1 MFPGNLTR
9 SSITKELREV
19 EDSII
24 HLLSGD
30 DKLQPGE
37 AGNIVN
43 EMALH
48 VLDKPRSA
56 AVLPLIA
63 QGWQGMRSL
72 TSVILTRTLTS
83 RTQRAGIMYMDY
95 TAWRWLEVYI
105 TRVCADIL
113 AADLLVAH
121 DWLTRLVLD
130 VKTYLYSRPKDP
142 REFQSTAYH
151 SELTTVTYTIAPR
164 SRLPVESTKHDDVI
178 ISSVNSILQHWL
190 EFPTDAIAKQRACFV
205 HAVTTE
211 YGTNALYLDGVW
223 EAYRALNG
231 RAKYIGPW
239 RVSASF
245 KSLRRDEHYS
255 DVHPLSDQNS
265 TEHQML
271 QDLVDLLK
279 GLGNN
284 SHSITHSIDISNDDL
299 SILFFKRLSPQLRKL
314 AIKEIR
320 TFASF
325 ITDTTN
331 YQLRRHA
338 PPASPKLIKII
349 QDRPDKFNPFRELA
363 PSRACMR
370 RAGGPYSEEHVRTT
384 GGIFSAIVW
393 RAITF
398 GTPFAV
404 EGPRVFTSCD
414 DFDLKRKATGVKD
427 KRYFCDMSAYGSCN
441 PKRRVENARIYWQ
454 SLRDGKWEAFV
465 GTSKIGFKECYDFF
479 LCPKGPNLF
488 PQLGAL
494 TAYLLTADLTYSGV
508 VEPPTLDEICD
519 TICDLNKGAANAL
532 RKMRLIPLKDSHG
545 TAIKEAYR
553 QAFKSVHATVLKLI
567 PSEQHT
573 PLFVDYILIEHML
586 CKFSRSYD
594 RLESAQ

>member
-1 MFPGNLTR
+1 MFPENLTR
-9 SSITKELREV
+9 SAITKELREV

-30 DKLQPGE
+30 DDLQPRE
-37 AGNIVN
+37 AGSIVN

-63 QGWQGMRSL
+63 RGWQGMRSL
-72 TSVILTRTLTS
+72 TSVILTRSLTS

-95 TAWRWLEVYI
+95 AAWRWLEVYI
-105 TRVCADIL
+105 ASVCSDIL

-130 VKTYLYSRPKDP
+130 VQTYLHSRPTDS
-142 REFQSTAYH
+142 REFQSTVYH
-151 SELTTVTYTIAPR
+151 SELTTATYTIAPR
-164 SRLPVESTKHDDVI
+164 SRLPVDSTKHDDVV
-178 ISSVNSILQHWL
+178 ISSVTSILQHWL
-190 EFPTDAIAKQRACFV
+190 EFPTDPVAKQRACFI

-211 YGTNALYLDGVW
+211 YGTNSLYLDGVW

-231 RAKYIGPW
+231 RAKCIGPW

-245 KSLRRDEHYS
+245 KSLRRDEHFT
-255 DVHPLSDQNS
+255 DIHPLSDQNS
-265 TEHQML
+265 TEHKIL
-271 QDLVDLLK
+271 QELVDLLK

-284 SHSITHSIDISNDDL
+284 SHSLSHSSDISNDYL
-299 SILFFKRLSPQLRKL
+299 SILFFERLSPQLKKL
-314 AIKEIR
+314 AIKEIQ
-320 TFASF
+320 TFVSF

-331 YQLRRHA
+331 HQLRSHT
-338 PPASPKLIKII
+338 PPASPKLIQII
-349 QDRPDKFNPFRELA
+349 QKRPDKFNPFRELA
-363 PSRACMR
+363 PSRARMKG
-370 RAGGPYSEEHVRTT
+370 AGGPYSEEHVRTT
-384 GGIFSAIVW
+384 SGIFSAIVW

-404 EGPRVFTSCD
+404 EGPRVFTSCE
-414 DFDLKRKATGVKD
+414 DFDMKRKATGVKD
-427 KRYFCDMSAYGSCN
+427 KKYFCDMSAYGSCN
-441 PKRRVENARIYWQ
+441 PKRCVENARIYWE

-465 GTSKIGFKECYDFF
+465 GTSKIGFKDCYDFF

-488 PQLGAL
+488 PQLGPL
-494 TAYLLTADLTYSGV
+494 TAYLLTADLSYSGV
-508 VEPPTLDEICD
+508 VESPTLDEICD
-519 TICDLNKGAANAL
+519 TIRVLNKGAANAL
-532 RKMRLIPLKDSHG
+532 RKMRLIPPKDSHG

-567 PSEQHT
+567 PSEQHAS
-573 PLFVDYILIEHML
+573 LFVDYILIEHML

-594 RLESAQ
+594 RLESVQ